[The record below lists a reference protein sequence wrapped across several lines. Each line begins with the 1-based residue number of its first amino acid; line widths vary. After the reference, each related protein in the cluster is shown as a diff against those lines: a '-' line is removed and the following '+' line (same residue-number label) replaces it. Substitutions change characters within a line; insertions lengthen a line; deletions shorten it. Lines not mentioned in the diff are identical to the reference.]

1 MVMNPILSRPIS
13 SAEVSRHLMDMDQS
27 VEASARISAVRQPFS
42 PWGYHAGCHC
52 SNKTVVLPPSSSSTK
67 RFGFD
72 RKRMLLPSR
81 TSNEKPQRRTESR
94 SQTAMSFASEP
105 CWTSFDDGGTTV
117 PSGGKDTTFS
127 HNKIHFRRPSLT
139 HGRES
144 PASVPDGR
152 RSVQATRSRNPSGR
166 RASLSAASSF
176 ADRLPY
182 KNSPDYGLSPL
193 IVTSMKLQERPKGP
207 VRSRANSISST
218 SSVLPTKYSHSSSRR
233 NSNSDHNNKK
243 SSNPPSRK
251 NSLVQNNIPL
261 HVAAAAAVN
270 PTNAEEHEMFI
281 NQAAGIDDKFLIGTA
296 ENAAANKEVLQI
308 RMEPNDY
315 ADDISTVSEGSED
328 EDEMDANAI
337 ANRLLH
343 KCVANL
349 NSYTNLFFY
358 FNVRDYCYFLF

>member
-1 MVMNPILSRPIS
+1 
-13 SAEVSRHLMDMDQS
+13 
-27 VEASARISAVRQPFS
+27 
-42 PWGYHAGCHC
+42 
-52 SNKTVVLPPSSSSTK
+52 
-67 RFGFD
+67 
-72 RKRMLLPSR
+72 
-81 TSNEKPQRRTESR
+81 
-94 SQTAMSFASEP
+94 
-105 CWTSFDDGGTTV
+105 
-117 PSGGKDTTFS
+117 
-127 HNKIHFRRPSLT
+127 
-139 HGRES
+139 
-144 PASVPDGR
+144 
-152 RSVQATRSRNPSGR
+152 
-166 RASLSAASSF
+166 
-176 ADRLPY
+176 
-182 KNSPDYGLSPL
+182 
-193 IVTSMKLQERPKGP
+193 MKLQERPKGP

-261 HVAAAAAVN
+261 HVAAAAAGLCIFFVYNFCSQFLFTIFVYFFCLQFLLAVN

-315 ADDISTVSEGSED
+315 EDDISTVSEGSED

-343 KCVANL
+343 SKPL
-349 NSYTNLFFY
+349 
-358 FNVRDYCYFLF
+358 VRLL